1 MKQQTTRLHPKKL
14 VMSKWTA
21 TKPHNKE
28 KHFIVIK
35 VIEPKQPELQIETV
49 ELEAVYS
56 RRSFIMS
63 WRELIDSN
71 QWLQGWQ

>member
-1 MKQQTTRLHPKKL
+1 MKQQTTRLHLKKL

-35 VIEPKQPELQIETV
+35 VIEPKQPELQFETV

>member
-35 VIEPKQPELQIETV
+35 VIEPKQPELQFETV